1 MQEPNPSP
9 PPVPADLEANLH
21 QLSQRLREADRLG
34 PEEQRSL
41 AALLD
46 QLARMLHPSAP
57 HPEESTHLAESS
69 AQLVDALKQRRDRG
83 AVASAIQRLEQAA
96 ARAEAEAPV
105 AAGFARQ
112 MLDIL
117 ANLGI

>member
-1 MQEPNPSP
+1 MQEPNP

-46 QLARMLHPSAP
+46 QLARMLHPNAP

-69 AQLVDALKQRRDRG
+69 AQLADALKQRRDRG
-83 AVASAIQRLEQAA
+83 AVASAIQRLEQAV